1 MIRVLAILLVS
12 TGLLYADDQP
22 EARKLFRIGA
32 SAYKE
37 NRFDAAA
44 ANFDRAWELYKAAEI
59 AFSAAQAHRL
69 QYQADQ
75 SPEHL
80 ERAIVM
86 FEAYVAAVPKGAKRR
101 DALAHLERLRD
112 VRGRLAAAGT
122 KVVVKEPSPSIY
134 VSTAIDAALIT
145 IDGRSV
151 DRYTVVD
158 IEPGDHVL
166 AISADGYRS
175 EKRTVHV
182 TKGQAIVP
190 IELEPLPS
198 TLVVNASA
206 GARVLVDGREL
217 VGKPSDESTG
227 RSYVADPGERFVTVY
242 ARGRVPVTRTI
253 ELRPGEEMTLDVP
266 LVPTFRRRAV
276 RWVVGGSITLL
287 GGALVTGAIALH
299 ADLGAADLR
308 DSSTPL
314 SSRDVERYET
324 LRSRRDTFRTST
336 IILGS
341 AAVATVGVALWLYYF
356 DAPSPEEL
364 AHPSERPDPS
374 GFTPLVSEH
383 GAGMT
388 YSRAW

>member
-1 MIRVLAILLVS
+1 MIRILVLILVS
-12 TGLLYADDQP
+12 TSLVYAEDQP

-44 ANFDRAWELYKAAEI
+44 ANFDRAWELYAAPEV

-75 SPEHL
+75 DPVHL

-112 VRGRLAAAGT
+112 VRGRNVAAGT
-122 KVVVKEPSPSIY
+122 KVVIKEPSPSIY

-145 IDGRSV
+145 IDGKSV
-151 DRYTVVD
+151 ERYTAVE

-175 EKRTVHV
+175 ETRTVRV
-182 TKGQAIVP
+182 SKGQAIVP
-190 IELEPLPS
+190 IELVPLPS
-198 TLVVNASA
+198 TLVVNASK

-217 VGKPSDESTG
+217 VGKASEDATG
-227 RSYVADPGERFVTVY
+227 RSYTAEPGERLVTVY
-242 ARGRVPVTRTI
+242 ARGRVPVTQTI

-287 GGALVTGAIALH
+287 GGALVTGVVALH
-299 ADLGAADLR
+299 ADFSAADLR

-374 GFTPLVSEH
+374 GFTPLVSAN